1 MIQPTDMNQLEL
13 PFQSITIFIAISL
26 IRIRSRGFN
35 LAVSVEM
42 SMNSMNSFIV
52 ELWNTSQMFKIENL
66 IFYQFE
72 FFFLWSFSASNGLN
86 FS

>member
-42 SMNSMNSFIV
+42 SMNSFIV

-72 FFFLWSFSASNGLN
+72 FFFLWIFSASNGLN